1 MKELKG
7 LSAEELEHIITGDYH
22 STSES
27 GECEEVPPSEGGI
40 CEGESDRVSD
50 NSLYQ
55 KTDLVYHVSDISN
68 DETSP
73 NTPMG
78 TSHDLA
84 DRSPESS
91 DNIPGRL
98 PAKSHDLADVSP
110 NRSHDLTDRSLDKS
124 HDGLLDKLPNRS
136 HDLEDK
142 SCDNSHELISNNNPL
157 IIVSDN
163 MEDHIELT
171 ASPDHSLWGDDDMI
185 DQQQILEMELRK
197 KLLEKQLRQLDNS
210 VSTESSDDPVAG
222 QTCIENLSTTA
233 GQTCIENLS
242 TTTGQT
248 CIENLSNVSTTSS
261 VLETQL
267 RQRALQSMLTKRR
280 QNH

>member
-1 MKELKG
+1 
-7 LSAEELEHIITGDYH
+7 
-22 STSES
+22 
-27 GECEEVPPSEGGI
+27 
-40 CEGESDRVSD
+40 
-50 NSLYQ
+50 
-55 KTDLVYHVSDISN
+55 
-68 DETSP
+68 
-73 NTPMG
+73 
-78 TSHDLA
+78 
-84 DRSPESS
+84 
-91 DNIPGRL
+91 
-98 PAKSHDLADVSP
+98 
-110 NRSHDLTDRSLDKS
+110 
-124 HDGLLDKLPNRS
+124 
-136 HDLEDK
+136 
-142 SCDNSHELISNNNPL
+142 
-157 IIVSDN
+157 

>member
-7 LSAEELEHIITGDYH
+7 LSAEELEHIITGDNH

-55 KTDLVYHVSDISN
+55 KTDLVYHVSDVSN

-73 NTPMG
+73 NSPMG

-91 DNIPGRL
+91 DNIAGRL

-110 NRSHDLTDRSLDKS
+110 NRSRDLTDRSHDLTDRSLDKS

-222 QTCIENLSTTA
+222 QTCIKKM
-233 GQTCIENLS
+233 S